1 MSSSLSSSC
10 SVSTRD
16 MKLGTR
22 GAITV
27 SANSINNSNNNNNN
41 KNKEYLTLRDIA
53 PQWFERLN
61 KILSENDNN
70 DDIAHRLYSEINDYK
85 RCIVGEA
92 YGYDQSYV
100 IQRTKRNC
108 HECTAISGNFSYTLR
123 RYNKRKLQEIIDK
136 FIKHWNEKHGEL
148 LLSN

>member
-1 MSSSLSSSC
+1 MEE
-10 SVSTRD
+10 T
-16 MKLGTR
+16 
-22 GAITV
+22 TV
-27 SANSINNSNNNNNN
+27 SANSINNNN

-61 KILSENDNN
+61 KILNENDNN
-70 DDIAHRLYSEINDYK
+70 DDDMVYRLYTEINDYK

-100 IQRTKRNC
+100 IQGTKRNC

-123 RYNKRKLQEIIDK
+123 RYNNRKLKEIIDK
-136 FIKHWNEKHGEL
+136 FIKHWNEKHREL